1 METIMGNIA
10 GMFVFDVMSILIGI
24 TLLFCVREYG
34 IWYKISCYSVCLVNA
49 FLWGSFFLFKIFYS
63 SWAFF
68 VGGLCGLLL
77 ILILYKLKKE
87 IINYL
92 FCFLC
97 FVKAIL
103 ICLHYFWEHSA
114 EEMEERLFLSAIIVS
129 LFMIGLI
136 VILSLLHKKRKG
148 SWISI
153 KKLYMISSMFYGS
166 FLITGTLYEFIY
178 DVSTRNLK
186 FLEDEYGHINFY
198 KAIFKADWTKD
209 GTGIIFAGICI
220 LIIMLGVL
228 RQCLYK
234 NNGQFQKH

>member
-24 TLLFCVREYG
+24 TL
-34 IWYKISCYSVCLVNA
+34 
-49 FLWGSFFLFKIFYS
+49 
-63 SWAFF
+63 
-68 VGGLCGLLL
+68 
-77 ILILYKLKKE
+77 
-87 IINYL
+87 L

-136 VILSLLHKKRKG
+136 VILSLLHKKQKG

-186 FLEDEYGHINFY
+186 FLEDEYGYINFY
-198 KAIFKADWTKD
+198 KAILKADWTKD
-209 GTGIIFAGICI
+209 GTGIIFAGVCI

-234 NNGQFQKH
+234 NNWQFQKH